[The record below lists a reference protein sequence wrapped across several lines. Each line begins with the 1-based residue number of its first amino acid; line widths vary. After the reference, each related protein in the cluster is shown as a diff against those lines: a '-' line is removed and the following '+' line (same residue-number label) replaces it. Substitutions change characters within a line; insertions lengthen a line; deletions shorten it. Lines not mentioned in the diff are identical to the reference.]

1 MSRTEPFIIYR
12 SSRMG
17 RSRLLVAAV
26 VLCTLNYCF
35 QCVSS
40 LSFNTAP
47 VFSSKLNGETSYS
60 PAALTANGESIAE
73 NDVTDRLDQDRSPN
87 ELSAWSGTAGDT
99 ALRQVQFL
107 AARVSESTETSVEK
121 HDGDSMLSSLAARVV
136 ERIPGSPSSKRRSN
150 KGVFDNSQYNQYKKG
165 NEAPVNTPQRKNTRS
180 KVSSNSK
187 RNEQVWAALSN
198 LEQDMQLLDNLAGQK
213 PQLTALEL
221 IMLSAS
227 VTAASSSPWIMG
239 GKLTEVLPPTAAAF
253 SAAIGIGA
261 EYVGRV
267 AVADGKEVAA
277 ATIICASEAEGFL
290 ANAERAKAITPL
302 CVGLSATATTLS
314 LLVPVLLNNTPASSI
329 LNEFYLACPLV
340 SVLSAAVAALALQD
354 TKVFCNQATS
364 VGNRRFAKSG
374 LVGRTWKS
382 TSEQITGKTNNV
394 RIKWRSFIFSVLPA
408 PILGALVPGATL
420 ATKSVIVT
428 ALAAAQV
435 AYTLAEAEFCLA
447 RATDA
452 VAIKARSAAVCD
464 TYANQGARSA
474 AILPFTS
481 ALSGLCAAATAAIV
495 ELPFLE
501 TLSASGTVAS
511 LTGEMA
517 IVGVLPLFST
527 LFAAAASVSK
537 ARCEVDAEAAVQAA
551 STLALEYSSNEDEDP
566 ILRPFRGVA
575 ELIRLVSTST
585 LEPYQRFYRRFRFS
599 MSRSWNKFKNIF
611 RLFSRRKRGGSD
623 ETSNASDSGEEGP
636 VPALA

>member
-1 MSRTEPFIIYR
+1 MLSSSIQR
-12 SSRMG
+12 SMKMCW
-17 RSRLLVAAV
+17 LQLVLVAV
-26 VLCTLNYCF
+26 VF
-35 QCVSS
+35 SPMGS
-40 LSFNTAP
+40 GPMSAMALSFSVAP
-47 VFSSKLNGETSYS
+47 VLSSKVI
-60 PAALTANGESIAE
+60 NGESSSPVAINGE
-73 NDVTDRLDQDRSPN
+73 SSSPEVINGESSLDDDKN
-87 ELSAWSGTAGDT
+87 KELLSWPGTAGDT

-107 AARVSESTETSVEK
+107 AARVSESTETSVESN
-121 HDGDSMLSSLAARVV
+121 DGDSMMGALK
-136 ERIPGSPSSKRRSN
+136 ERALELIPGSSVQKRRSN
-150 KGVFDNSQYNQYKKG
+150 KGVFDNAGYNQYERDQSDRRRNNK
-165 NEAPVNTPQRKNTRS
+165 RS
-180 KVSSNSK
+180 KVSSSSK

-198 LEQDMQLLDNLAGQK
+198 LEKDMQLLDNLAGQR

-221 IMLSAS
+221 VMLSAS

-239 GKLTEVLPPTAAAF
+239 GQLTEVLPPTAAAF

-277 ATIICASEAEGFL
+277 ATMCCASEAEGFL

-302 CVGLSATATTLS
+302 CVGVSATATTLS
-314 LLVPVLLNNTPASSI
+314 LLVPVLLTSTPASSI
-329 LNEFYLACPLV
+329 MNEFYLACPLV

-364 VGNRRFAKSG
+364 VGNRRFAQSG

-382 TSEQITGKTNNV
+382 TSEQITGKTNTY

-408 PILGALVPGATL
+408 PIVGALVPGAAL

-435 AYTLAEAEFCLA
+435 AYTLAEAEYWLA

-501 TLSASGTVAS
+501 TLSARGTFLS

-517 IVGVLPLFST
+517 IVGVLPLCST

-551 STLALEYSSNEDEDP
+551 STLALEYSSVDDEDP
-566 ILRPFRGVA
+566 ILRPFRGVG

-585 LEPYQRFYRRFRFS
+585 LDPYQRFYRKFRFS
-599 MSRSWNKFKNIF
+599 INKKWNKLKDIF
-611 RLFSRRKRGGSD
+611 RFLSRRKGGGGD
-623 ETSNASDSGEEGP
+623 EGSEINNGGATA
-636 VPALA
+636 VPAVANA